1 MNRARLL
8 AALCIAL
15 ALAACV
21 SEEAIIPVRAPDVAL
36 LCIKNNPDVVRPDFV
51 VRLRHRLEERG
62 FRTLQYDADAPAE
75 CRYRLLYWAGWRWD
89 LEEYLYF
96 AALRVYDGTKLVGQS
111 SYDDRYGARL
121 AKYGS
126 TEEKIAAMVEKLF
139 PDHSLSPGRGSG

>member
-1 MNRARLL
+1 MKPAGLL
-8 AALCIAL
+8 AALSIAL
-15 ALAACV
+15 ALPACV

-36 LCIKNNPDVVRPDFV
+36 LCIKSNPDVARPDFAV
-51 VRLRHRLEERG
+51 QLRHQLEERG
-62 FRTLQYDADAPAE
+62 FHTIQYGADAPAE

-96 AALRVYDGTKLVGQS
+96 AALRVYDGTKLIGQS

-121 AKYGS
+121 AKYRS

-139 PDHSLSPGRGSG
+139 PNRPSPKGSL